1 MHATSAQQRGGEEMD
16 EDKFYSL
23 YRKIQIILV
32 VQTLTMLFISIKLLC
47 L

>member
-1 MHATSAQQRGGEEMD
+1 MD
-16 EDKFYSL
+16 EDKFYRL

-32 VQTLTMLFISIKLLC
+32 VQTLTMLVISIKLLC